1 MQDIDDDQS
10 SDSESDDDNAESGE
24 EGSENE
30 DDNDASNEEEWSSTE
45 AKSDASDNEDDVV
58 ASAEAALKKVKDAVK
73 KLIPYN
79 VEELEKV
86 YIQLS
91 FCKYFLFYF
100 LILYPWKDEVSGY
113 GSLGSF

>member
-24 EGSENE
+24 EGALESENE
-30 DDNDASNEEEWSSTE
+30 DDNDASNEEEWSSAE
-45 AKSDASDNEDDVV
+45 AKSDASDNEDDAV

-86 YIQLS
+86 YTVI
-91 FCKYFLFYF
+91 FLQVFYF
-100 LILYPWKDEVSGY
+100 IFGLNMPLVPALS
-113 GSLGSF
+113 